1 MKYLRNKV
9 NFYLNYICLL
19 VYTVY
24 KNLIL
29 QKIII
34 DLIINIYIITII
46 LTILFIIYN
55 TIHISLNRYFY
66 MPNFVFISISKINS
80 LKIFHKYMLISY
92 ILSNTINFAKYF
104 F

>member
-1 MKYLRNKV
+1 MYNTKKKNMKYLRNKV

-29 QKIII
+29 QKIIV

-55 TIHISLNRYFY
+55 TIYISLNRYFCY
-66 MPNFVFISISKINS
+66 
-80 LKIFHKYMLISY
+80 
-92 ILSNTINFAKYF
+92 AKFCFYF
-104 F
+104 NL